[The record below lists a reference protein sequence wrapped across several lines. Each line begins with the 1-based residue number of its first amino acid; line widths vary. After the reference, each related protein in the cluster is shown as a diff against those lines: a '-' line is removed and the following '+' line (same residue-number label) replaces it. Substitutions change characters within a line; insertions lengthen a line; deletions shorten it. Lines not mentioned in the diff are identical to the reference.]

1 MLLRRL
7 FSLFFFFNDT
17 ATTEIYTLS
26 LHDALPICS
35 QFNPQ
40 PAAAAEP
47 SWLGSRAV
55 ALAALALV
63 AGISLWSLRTLPRTF
78 AVADLR
84 HFVGAVTPS
93 SSGTALSAPVEAGGV
108 LAATPPEFF
117 PSGRYRWCLM
127 LKAAPAPAG
136 ETLAT
141 VRCRWTRALT
151 AN

>member
-55 ALAALALV
+55 ALAALMLV

-84 HFVGAVTPS
+84 HFVGTVTPA
-93 SSGTALSAPVEAGGV
+93 SGGALSAPAEAGGV
-108 LAATPPEFF
+108 LAATRPEFF
-117 PSGRYRWCLM
+117 PAGR
-127 LKAAPAPAG
+127 
-136 ETLAT
+136 
-141 VRCRWTRALT
+141 
-151 AN
+151 